1 MKEKKTYWNKLLS
14 CHKLKKIH
22 FSCNTTS
29 VHIWIRVWTEKP
41 WNDAAHANRKLRH
54 KYYTKFAIFHTW
66 CNDSSLWSDSQNNGP
81 VSSYI
86 DKPHSSGKQL
96 WFQIGSPAQQA
107 FFLLTSRMAELGAVF
122 GRSVNP
128 ISTKGGQSSLPH
140 FCSPSQIFRPSA
152 IPDTCSCMFLDPIF
166 CSNLYFNCF
175 IVLL

>member
-1 MKEKKTYWNKLLS
+1 MSKLCQKCLEKEIRNKQKDIIEIIIRGLVKLHHNQKLFYTKDERKKKTYWNKLLS
-14 CHKLKKIH
+14 CHEHKKIH

-86 DKPHSSGKQL
+86 DKTPLTTKDI
-96 WFQIGSPAQQA
+96 WF
-107 FFLLTSRMAELGAVF
+107 
-122 GRSVNP
+122 
-128 ISTKGGQSSLPH
+128 
-140 FCSPSQIFRPSA
+140 
-152 IPDTCSCMFLDPIF
+152 
-166 CSNLYFNCF
+166 
-175 IVLL
+175 

>member
-1 MKEKKTYWNKLLS
+1 MSKLCQKCLEKEIRNKQKDIIEIIIRGLVKLHHNQKLFYTKDERKKTYWNKLLS

-107 FFLLTSRMAELGAVF
+107 FFLLTSRMAELGGSF
-122 GRSVNP
+122 WQ
-128 ISTKGGQSSLPH
+128 IS
-140 FCSPSQIFRPSA
+140 
-152 IPDTCSCMFLDPIF
+152 
-166 CSNLYFNCF
+166 
-175 IVLL
+175 